1 MMRGRGRGMMSGQ
14 VPPYEALLVNGHG
27 PEEPP
32 TFEVRQGERV
42 RLRLLNPSS
51 ATTFRFAIGG
61 HRLSV
66 THADGRPIEPVE
78 VDSLR
83 IGMGERYDVIVEAND
98 QGTWPIAAATVEG
111 DSAPARAVLK
121 YQGSRMERP
130 PEGLPRGLR
139 GGRRLRY
146 DDLQSVEMLSA
157 GQADRSFDLTLSGGM
172 MMQRGWTIN
181 GARYPDAPPLE
192 IREGERVRFQMV
204 NRSMMLH
211 PMHLHGHF
219 FRVGNALKDTVLVD
233 PHMGREAFTF
243 EADNPGRWFFHCHNL
258 YHLESGM
265 AREVRYV

>member
-1 MMRGRGRGMMSGQ
+1 MRGRGRGMMGGQ

-32 TFEVRQGERV
+32 TFEVQQGERV

-66 THADGRPIEPVE
+66 THADGRPVEPVE

-121 YQGSRMERP
+121 YRGSRMERP

-146 DDLQSVEMLSA
+146 DDLQSVETLSA

-265 AREVRYV
+265 AREVRYA